1 MKWICIN
8 NDFVEEGKAIL
19 QAGDMAVQ
27 RGYGVFDFFR
37 IYNNKPLFIDD
48 YLNRF
53 FNSAKEMFIIIPFGR
68 EELKENIYRLIAMN
82 NMPESGIRI
91 TATGGYAAD
100 SYSVGEGNII
110 IQQQPLLL
118 PPKEKFVNGI
128 KIITYPYM
136 RDLPQ
141 VKSINYL
148 MGVWLQKQL
157 KEKQLDDVLYF
168 QNNTVTEFPRSN
180 VFIVTQDGELATPAH
195 NVLAGITR
203 KKILQFS
210 PDIISTS
217 TRDVS
222 TDELKNAAEVFM
234 TSTTKRI
241 LPVTEINGEKVGDG
255 KPGSITTRL
264 YERFLELEESYL
276 LHEGSA
282 L

>member
-8 NDFVEEGKAIL
+8 NDFVEEGKAVL
-19 QAGDMAVQ
+19 QASDMAVQ

-37 IYNNKPLFIDD
+37 ISNNKPLFIDD
-48 YLNRF
+48 YLDRF
-53 FNSAKEMFIIIPFGR
+53 FNSAKEIFIPIPLGR
-68 EELKENIYRLIAMN
+68 EEFKANIYRLIAMN

-91 TATGGYAAD
+91 TATGGYSAD
-100 SYSVGEGNII
+100 SYSVADGNII
-110 IQQQPLLL
+110 IQQLPLIQ
-118 PPKEKFVNGI
+118 PPKEKFLSGI
-128 KIITYPYM
+128 KIITYSYM
-136 RDLPQ
+136 RDLPH

-148 MGVWLQKQL
+148 IGVWLQKQL

-168 QNNTVTEFPRSN
+168 QNNIITEFPRSN
-180 VFIVTQDGELATPAH
+180 VFIVTQDNELVTPAH

-203 KKILQFS
+203 KKVLQLA

-241 LPVTEINGEKVGDG
+241 LPVTEIDGKKVGDG
-255 KPGSITTRL
+255 KPGNITIRL
-264 YERFLELEESYL
+264 YERFIELEESYL
-276 LHEGSA
+276 LHE
-282 L
+282 